1 MNQDKIENLS
11 ALSSTHLELLGKPY
25 HGKVRDCYTVG
36 DKILMVAT
44 DRLSAFD
51 RILTSIPGKGQVL
64 TALSCFWFDKTKDL
78 MPNHLIR
85 KLDPQALL
93 VQKAEVLPIEFVV
106 RGYLVGSG
114 YRSYVKTGQISG
126 VNLPEG
132 LNEFAKL
139 PAPILT
145 PSTKAASGHDEAISK
160 EELIAQG
167 TISENRF
174 NEIESLVLELFR
186 FASEYLYPRG
196 IILADTKFE
205 IGIKDE
211 KLVLVDEIFTL
222 DSSRYWTRESVEAGG
237 PPKMLDK
244 EPIRI
249 MLKNKGFMGDGEVPP
264 FTDDDI
270 KSIAAHY
277 LDSYKLITGQELD
290 LNTEAP
296 QERLKKNCAS
306 LATQ

>member
-1 MNQDKIENLS
+1 MNQDNFHNLS
-11 ALSSTHLELLGKPY
+11 ALSNITLEIGTPY
-25 HGKVRDCYTVG
+25 HGKVRDCYTLG
-36 DKILMVAT
+36 DQILMIAT

-64 TALSCFWFDKTKDL
+64 TALSCFWFEKTKDL
-78 MPNHLIR
+78 MPNHFIKLI
-85 KLDPQALL
+85 DPQAIL
-93 VQKAEVLPIEFVV
+93 VEKAEVLPIEFVV
-106 RGYLVGSG
+106 RSYLVGSG
-114 YRSYVKTGQISG
+114 YRSYLKTGEISG
-126 VNLPEG
+126 VKLPEG

-145 PSTKAASGHDEAISK
+145 PSTKAAAGHDEAISK

-167 TISENRF
+167 TISEDRF
-174 NEIESLVLELFR
+174 NEIETLVLKLFN

-205 IGIKDE
+205 IGIKDG

-222 DSSRYWTRESVEAGG
+222 DSSRYWTRDSVEAGG

-264 FTDDDI
+264 FSDDDI
-270 KSIAAHY
+270 KGIVKHY
-277 LDSYKLITGQELD
+277 IDSYKLITGQELD
-290 LNTEAP
+290 LNTDSP
-296 QERLKKNCAS
+296 QERLKKNCAD
-306 LATQ
+306 LATN